1 MYRDLYLKFESQE
14 QAEEL
19 LFDVVDAVLD
29 AEGNEVQPAYKKP
42 KFINTDVIG
51 DIYRPTGEMTTIEGP
66 DGEKLE
72 VPAMEKL
79 DGYHV
84 NLRVTDEDTS
94 GLEQYAVAPK
104 NPARIWG

>member
-1 MYRDLYLKFESQE
+1 MFKDLYLKFESQE

-51 DIYRPTGEMTTIEGP
+51 DIYRATGNTTEV
-66 DGEKLE
+66 DGVE
-72 VPAMEKL
+72 VPEMEKL

-84 NLRVTDEDTS
+84 NVRVTDEDTS
-94 GLEQYAVAPK
+94 TIEQYTVQPK
-104 NPARIWG
+104 NPQRVWA